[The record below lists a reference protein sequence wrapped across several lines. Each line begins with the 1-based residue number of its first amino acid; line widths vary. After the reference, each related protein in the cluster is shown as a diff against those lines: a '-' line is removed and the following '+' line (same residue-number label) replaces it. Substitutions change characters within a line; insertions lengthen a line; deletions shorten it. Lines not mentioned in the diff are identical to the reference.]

1 MSQLCFGTFASAM
14 QRALKEDPL
23 WWNKNISVD
32 ATNTRTAD
40 AYALTVMQK
49 HYLEKSGE
57 RNNMTNTNKKQLQIE
72 LDYTHLW
79 KLLID
84 RQKKKEDLKRDAGI
98 SSASIA
104 RISKGENVN
113 TETLLRICQY
123 LECDIKDVCEVKQ
136 VKNN

>member
-1 MSQLCFGTFASAM
+1 
-14 QRALKEDPL
+14 
-23 WWNKNISVD
+23 
-32 ATNTRTAD
+32 
-40 AYALTVMQK
+40 
-49 HYLEKSGE
+49 
-57 RNNMTNTNKKQLQIE
+57 MTNTNKKQLQIE

-104 RISKGENVN
+104 RISKGENVT

-123 LECDIKDVCEVKQ
+123 LECDIKDICEVKQ
-136 VKNN
+136 VKTK